1 MPSACH
7 LLHNWTFYIFLVALL
22 WTTQRNFNKLTT
34 QRDQT
39 ATQRTQAATQ
49 GNQATTL
56 WKCSRPLGG
65 SVGMGKKTP
74 NISGVI
80 AQLFIRPRDMTRDSL
95 CRLMYVIGFN

>member
-65 SVGMGKKTP
+65 SVGMGKKKPQTFLVLLL
-74 NISGVI
+74 NFLLDLV
-80 AQLFIRPRDMTRDSL
+80 T
-95 CRLMYVIGFN
+95 